1 MKRILIAAL
10 VAGSLA
16 GCATTKQDPLMQCV
30 AAINAKTSYDPLRSK
45 MSLVGADEQTVA
57 MLASTERPSE
67 AEKPLILSWANDR
80 QACLRQDEANR
91 KDMHPAARNLF
102 AMSSSMTTTAISQLY
117 GGQLTYGEFAQRRQQ
132 ITDALRKD
140 LSAMESTAM
149 AQDAANKR
157 QVLLMQLQNQLS
169 KPTGNPPMPAPY
181 MMPSP
186 APASTTTSCTTFG
199 NQVNCVSR

>member
-1 MKRILIAAL
+1 
-10 VAGSLA
+10 
-16 GCATTKQDPLMQCV
+16 
-30 AAINAKTSYDPLRSK
+30 
-45 MSLVGADEQTVA
+45 
-57 MLASTERPSE
+57 E

-91 KDMHPAARNLF
+91 KDMHPAASNLF

-169 KPTGNPPMPAPY
+169 KPTGN
-181 MMPSP
+181 
-186 APASTTTSCTTFG
+186 
-199 NQVNCVSR
+199 